1 MSTPS
6 IMAYRVEKR
15 PHRCC
20 WLAFLLMLLAPAIER
35 ASAAEPLLD
44 EERTRQVEAALAK
57 GIAYLREHQQP
68 DGAWSPKPGPAITAM
83 VVQVLLDDPNTSLDD
98 PALRRAVGYILSKR
112 KPDGGIHDGFLENYN
127 TSICLSTLSR
137 LRLIPVVPVAIVEA
151 QNYLRQLQWSGQLD
165 PQGKPIDEKHPYYG
179 GAGYGNHG
187 RPDMSNTQIMIQG
200 LHDSGLRCDDP
211 AYQRALTFITRN
223 QGTASNK
230 EFGDKIVPDGGF
242 IYATSLNK
250 DKVGE
255 PQSMAGSVVMED
267 GTSRLATYGSMT
279 YAGFKSYLYAELDR
293 NDPRVVDAFGWI
305 TRNYTLERNPGLRDD
320 PATPTDE
327 RLQGYYYYLHTFA
340 RALHAWGQ
348 TQLTLAD
355 GSMRHWRADLVD
367 RLIALQRTDGSWVNE
382 SDRWME
388 GDPVLVTCYAL
399 IALQYALK

>member
-1 MSTPS
+1 MPTTSFMP
-6 IMAYRVEKR
+6 YGVEKR
-15 PHRCC
+15 PHQRG
-20 WLAFLLMLLAPAIER
+20 WLVLFLLFVTVPIHW
-35 ASAAEPLLD
+35 AAADQPLLD
-44 EERTRQVEAALAK
+44 EQRTQQAQAAIAR
-57 GIAYLREHQQP
+57 GIAYLRQQQQP

-83 VVQVLLDDPNTSLDD
+83 AVQVLLDDPATSLEDT
-98 PALRRAVGYILSKR
+98 ALRRAVGYILSKR
-112 KPDGGIHDGFLENYN
+112 QPDGGIHDGFLENYN

-137 LRLIPVVPVAIVEA
+137 LRLMPVVPVAIVEA

-165 PQGKPIDEKHPYYG
+165 PQGKPIDENHPFFG

-211 AYQRALTFITRN
+211 AYQRALVFITRN

-230 EFGDKIVPDGGF
+230 EFADKIVPDGGF

-250 DKVGE
+250 DNIGE

-293 NDPRVVDAFGWI
+293 NDPRVVDAFRWI

-327 RLQGYYYYLHTFA
+327 RLQGYYYYLHTFT
-340 RALHAWGQ
+340 RALHAWGEVQ
-348 TQLTLAD
+348 ITLAD
-355 GSMRHWRADLVD
+355 GSIRNWRADLVD
-367 RLIALQRTDGSWVNE
+367 RLITLQRTDGSWVNE
-382 SDRWME
+382 ADRWME

-399 IALQYALK
+399 IALQYACK